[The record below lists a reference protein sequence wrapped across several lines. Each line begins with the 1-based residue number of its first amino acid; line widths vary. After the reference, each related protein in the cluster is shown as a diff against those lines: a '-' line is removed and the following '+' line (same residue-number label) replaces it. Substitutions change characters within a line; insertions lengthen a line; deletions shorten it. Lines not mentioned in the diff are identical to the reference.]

1 MENENNNTEDKEILA
16 IINNEEQSR
25 SNETNKDTTS
35 ITTNKDNTAN
45 EGGKADI
52 NADDTTNEQ
61 KKKGRGRP
69 KGTKKE
75 INAADEK
82 KVHTEK
88 TEAGQKT
95 DKSTFNPN
103 EYNESEEIK
112 NLQNEHNSKVAPP
125 IQAPAP
131 VVQVKP
137 LISGYLL
144 LVCINTVMP
153 NMIVYV
159 FGMFSKKV
167 KGIDPAK
174 IKLDHQERK
183 DLEPIADEVA
193 KVIFA
198 EMNPIASFLL
208 SLSFMYGGKLMN
220 ELEKQPKK

>member
-1 MENENNNTEDKEILA
+1 MENENINTEDKAILD
-16 IINNEEQSR
+16 IINNEEQKA
-25 SNETNKDTTS
+25 SNQASTNATS
-35 ITTNKDNTAN
+35 TPTNQDNTAN
-45 EGGKADI
+45 EGGKANIDT
-52 NADDTTNEQ
+52 NDTTNAE

-69 KGTKKE
+69 KGSKKE
-75 INAADEK
+75 INEADEK

-88 TEAGQKT
+88 TETKPNT

-131 VVQVKP
+131 IVQIKP

-167 KGIDPAK
+167 KGIDPSK